1 MRQATILIAALL
13 LTFAESYSTNLTQK
27 TDISDYNQYAF
38 LLSNNDFSNAPNNVD
53 VSNEKAESVSTND
66 MGNDGLNED
75 SLQSEEVIE
84 LNEEESADDL
94 FDRSAGAMGIGIF

>member
-1 MRQATILIAALL
+1 MKQVTILITVLV
-13 LTFAESYSTNLTQK
+13 LTFAESYSADFTQK
-27 TDISDYNQYAF
+27 KDLFDDNQYSL
-38 LLSNNDFSNAPNNVD
+38 LLSKNDFSNAPNYVD
-53 VSNEKAESVSTND
+53 VSNKSGENISENAA
-66 MGNDGLNED
+66 GNDELNKE